1 MTPCPI
7 ITGQKRSPQEKYSRI
22 GRDELNLAD
31 WRISVPTH
39 QQPRKED
46 GGKLDVIEYTIP
58 TKGRRDQRVTLMAPS
73 VVGLPTPADEDLLLA
88 LLCLAKEQGF
98 ERDTV
103 HFSTTQLCDAM
114 HRSVNKAT
122 RDRIEEGLTRLKA
135 LTIKYEFTWYD
146 KIKAEVKPILI
157 TGILAEAKFVR
168 REGRPRRFEP
178 HDSYVQWTKNFFKN
192 VTSGNLT
199 DIDLDLYF
207 SFSRPGARQLYRHLN
222 KRFYR
227 KQQDRYERDLVQLAC
242 GHLGMKRSKY
252 LKRNFDLCVQEL
264 EKSGYILPE
273 ASTNRYRNVR
283 KGVWRVGFTLAPEHR
298 RTTRRRGVGYT
309 DGVAASGNDAAS
321 RLVRDFHRLWS
332 GAEECRAGQGELAIA
347 ERLIEAQGAET
358 IADAL
363 PNAVKVLKS
372 KWPDCKTFKGVES
385 YIDDALR
392 PLKEQ
397 HRRKEMRRKE
407 EEQRHEETRQQ
418 QEESRRNA
426 ELEQIWSN
434 LSPEA
439 QADIRSTALRGHPV
453 DAISR
458 RPKLAHSLCLV
469 ELARRQSSGSEEGQL
484 NFAL

>member
-46 GGKLDVIEYTIP
+46 GGKLDVVEYTIP
-58 TKGRRDQRVTLMAPS
+58 TKDNRDQRVTLMAPS
-73 VVGLPTPADEDLLLA
+73 LVGLPTPADEDLLLA

-114 HRSVNKAT
+114 HRSVNQAT
-122 RDRIEEGLTRLKA
+122 RDRIEDGLTRLKA
-135 LTIKYEFTWYD
+135 LTIKYEFAWYD
-146 KIKAEVKPILI
+146 KSKAEVKPILI
-157 TGILAEAKFVR
+157 TGIVAEARFVR

-178 HDSYVQWTKNFFKN
+178 HDSYVQWTKNFFKS

-207 SFSRPGARQLYRHLN
+207 SFSRPGARQLFRHLN

-227 KQQDRYERDLVQLAC
+227 KQHERYERDLVQLAC
-242 GHLGMKRSKY
+242 GHLGMKQSKY
-252 LKRNFDLCVQEL
+252 LKRNLDLCVREL
-264 EKSGYILPE
+264 EERGYILPE
-273 ASTNRYRNVR
+273 ETASRYRHVR
-283 KGVWRVGFTLAPEHR
+283 RGVWRVGFTLAPEYR

-309 DGVAASGNDAAS
+309 DDATTAENDVASQ
-321 RLVRDFHRLWS
+321 LVRDFHRLWS
-332 GAEECRAGQGELAIA
+332 GAKERRAGQGELAIA
-347 ERLIEAQGAET
+347 ERLTEAHGAET
-358 IADAL
+358 IAGAL
-363 PNAVKVLKS
+363 PNAVKILKS

-392 PLKEQ
+392 PLREQ
-397 HRRKEMRRKE
+397 HRRKEMRRQE
-407 EEQRHEETRQQ
+407 EERRQEETRQQ
-418 QEESRRNA
+418 QEERKRNA
-426 ELEQIWSN
+426 ELEEAWRN
-434 LSPEA
+434 LSPAE
-439 QADIRSTALRGHPV
+439 QEDIRSTALRGHPV
-453 DAISR
+453 DVISR

-469 ELARRQSSGSEEGQL
+469 EVARRRSSGSEEGE
-484 NFAL
+484 

>member
-1 MTPCPI
+1 
-7 ITGQKRSPQEKYSRI
+7 
-22 GRDELNLAD
+22 
-31 WRISVPTH
+31 
-39 QQPRKED
+39 
-46 GGKLDVIEYTIP
+46 
-58 TKGRRDQRVTLMAPS
+58 MAPS

-135 LTIKYEFTWYD
+135 LTIKYEFAWYD

-168 REGRPRRFEP
+168 REGRPRRFES
-178 HDSYVQWTKNFFKN
+178 HASYVQWTKNFFKS
-192 VTSGNLT
+192 VMSGNLT
-199 DIDLDLYF
+199 DIDLDFYF

-227 KQQDRYERDLVQLAC
+227 KQHERYERDLVQLAC

-264 EKSGYILPE
+264 EQRGYILPE

-283 KGVWRVGFTLAPEHR
+283 KGVWRVGFALAPEHR
-298 RTTRRRGVGYT
+298 KTTRRRGVGYT
-309 DGVAASGNDAAS
+309 DDVTASWDEATS
-321 RLVRDFHRLWS
+321 KLVRDFHRLWS
-332 GAEECRAGQGELAIA
+332 GAEEHRAGQGEIAIA
-347 ERLIEAQGAET
+347 ERLIEVHGAET
-358 IADAL
+358 IAGAL
-363 PNAVKVLKS
+363 PDAVKILKT

-392 PLKEQ
+392 PLREQ
-397 HRRKEMRRKE
+397 QRRKEQRCTE
-407 EEQRHEETRQQ
+407 EEQQR
-418 QEESRRNA
+418 EESRRREHERKRHADLEEQWLGLSAA
-426 ELEQIWSN
+426 EQQEVR
-434 LSPEA
+434 A
-439 QADIRSTALRGHPV
+439 TALKGHPADV
-453 DAISR
+453 LQR
-458 RPKLAHSLCLV
+458 RPKLAHSFCLV
-469 ELARRQSSGSEEGQL
+469 ELARRRSATSEGGE
-484 NFAL
+484 